1 MIWKR
6 GRYMIGKTLD
16 QRYQIIKLLGQGG
29 MATVY
34 LAEDMQLVRKVAVK
48 IPFPHTR
55 QPFAQRFMKEAIML
69 AKMSH
74 EHIVNIYDAKI
85 DQNIHF
91 LVMDYV
97 DGASMDQLLKN
108 KRLLLVRD
116 VLQIILQVCR
126 GLSYMHNEK
135 IIHRDL
141 KPANILLSKSGNVK
155 ISDFGIARQLASE
168 TKLTKS
174 GELLGTAFYLSPEQL
189 KGQEATKQS
198 DIYSLGIVLYE
209 LLTCEPPFDSTESF
223 AILLKH
229 LEEPLPDPRQ
239 INTDIPISLYH
250 VLQKATAKDPT
261 ERYQDVMELYDA
273 LDQILKSD
281 EIDHVANLRHLFD
294 QPEPT
299 HELDLNE
306 MEKDPELEQI
316 LKSNEID
323 NTENPWFVEQ
333 VKSVVAGGRDHFY
346 LALIIVTI
354 LFGVLIFFT
363 KSELVSFL
371 WFVQYTFSQK
381 IAFLGEIF

>member
-1 MIWKR
+1 
-6 GRYMIGKTLD
+6 
-16 QRYQIIKLLGQGG
+16 
-29 MATVY
+29 
-34 LAEDMQLVRKVAVK
+34 
-48 IPFPHTR
+48 
-55 QPFAQRFMKEAIML
+55 
-69 AKMSH
+69 MSH

-141 KPANILLSKSGNVK
+141 KPSNILLSKSGNVK

-174 GELLGTAFYLSPEQL
+174 GELLGSAFYLSPEQL
-189 KGQEATKQS
+189 KGKEVSEQS

-209 LLTCEPPFDSTESF
+209 LLTCEPPFDSTEPF

-239 INTDIPISLYH
+239 LNTDVPASLYH

-261 ERYQDVMELYDA
+261 ERYQDVMELYDS

-294 QPEPT
+294 QAEPI

-306 MEKDPELEQI
+306 MDKDPELEKI
-316 LKSNEID
+316 LKRDEID
-323 NTENPWFVEQ
+323 ATSEKPWFVEQ

-354 LFGVLIFFT
+354 LFGVLISFT
-363 KSELVSFL
+363 KSELMSFL
-371 WFVQYTFSQK
+371 WFVQYTFSEK